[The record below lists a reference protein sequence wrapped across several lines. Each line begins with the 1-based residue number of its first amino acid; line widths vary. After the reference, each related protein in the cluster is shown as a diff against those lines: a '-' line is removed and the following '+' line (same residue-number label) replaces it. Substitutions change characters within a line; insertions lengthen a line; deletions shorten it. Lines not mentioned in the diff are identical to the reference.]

1 MRNMINC
8 KTEYQILYLPV
19 DSIAEA
25 CKVTNEMQKVGQGLI
40 SLKLEA
46 DGELR
51 YITSVPEVIQLLK
64 EGAEGKIVL
73 VDDAGTTFLA
83 PVLSK
88 LAGVVCMSG
97 ALGSHLA
104 IVTREFEIPA
114 LMGVKIDNPH
124 ELNRKQVIIKPDD
137 GLSGSLFLTE

>member
-1 MRNMINC
+1 M
-8 KTEYQILYLPV
+8 K
-19 DSIAEA
+19 
-25 CKVTNEMQKVGQGLI
+25 KVSDGLI
-40 SLKLEA
+40 SLKLNAE
-46 DGELR
+46 GELR
-51 YITSVPEVIQLLK
+51 YITTVQEVIALLK
-64 EGAEGKIVL
+64 EGADGKIVL

-114 LMGVKIDNPH
+114 LMATVIDDPAT
-124 ELNRKQVIIKPDD
+124 LNGKQAAIKHTE
-137 GLSGSLFLTE
+137 GTSGSLFIAE